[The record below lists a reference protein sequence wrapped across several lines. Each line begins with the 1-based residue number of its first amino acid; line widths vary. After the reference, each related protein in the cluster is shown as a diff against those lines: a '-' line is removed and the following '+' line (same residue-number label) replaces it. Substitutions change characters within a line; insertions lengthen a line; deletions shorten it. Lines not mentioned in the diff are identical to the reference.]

1 MKKHTKIA
9 LGIFSLFFGVFALT
23 SCTRSFCSVNDQAHM
38 LYAID
43 NGVTVY
49 TDDAST
55 SGATALEGFT
65 GIYYTTNIQEKGAI
79 ANVNA
84 SAEKNGLKI
93 PSINYW
99 HQLDVEVL
107 KEALGG
113 STFTS
118 YTLND
123 IRTAL
128 GERGYYKFADLTV
141 GVAAKKQKLWTNWDL
156 LNEKVRQNPN
166 ISIDEC
172 ATKDYVTLYKSTL
185 NKTIQNYRSCI
196 AIEDGYYGYYGNGYL
211 NKEFDNKGAFIEG
224 KSWGYAWTINGVS
237 IFEGLLVYP
246 IAWLVGTFCKL
257 LLGAGVAEGLA
268 QLLTILIVTFIIRG
282 LMLVVTIKQTKSTS
296 KMQEI
301 SPELT
306 KIQQKY
312 PNANTNRY
320 EKQKLA
326 EETQALYKKHG
337 INPLSSIL
345 VMFIQFPV
353 FICVWGALQGSAWL
367 STGSFLG
374 LHLSDS
380 ISSVLTTWSNWP
392 NPATGV
398 WTALGLFL
406 LMAAAQVVSMLLP
419 QILQKKNNAKV
430 AKLGKNPTQDKNA
443 STMKMFTY
451 VMMAMIIIMGFSLV
465 SAMGVYWFVGA
476 LFSICQ
482 TLVMNLI
489 NKKKQKF
496 RR

>member
-1 MKKHTKIA
+1 MKKHTKIT
-9 LGIFSLFFGVFALT
+9 LGIFSLLFGVFALT
-23 SCTRSFCSVNDQAHM
+23 SCTRSFCSPNDQAHM

-43 NGVTVY
+43 SGVTTY
-49 TDDAST
+49 TEDS
-55 SGATALEGFT
+55 SGATPLEGFT
-65 GIYYTTNIQEKGAI
+65 GIYYTTEIKEKSTI
-79 ANVNA
+79 ASINA
-84 SAEKNGLKI
+84 SAEKNGFKI

-99 HQLDVEVL
+99 HALDVEVL
-107 KEALGG
+107 KMALGG
-113 STFTS
+113 TNYSS
-118 YTLND
+118 YTYND
-123 IRTAL
+123 ITKAL
-128 GERGYYKFADLTV
+128 EENGYYKFADSTI
-141 GVAAKKQKLWTNWDL
+141 GVAAKKQKIWTNWDL

-172 ATKDYVTLYKSTL
+172 ATNDYISLYKSTL
-185 NKTIQNYRSCI
+185 NKTIANYRSCI
-196 AIEDGYYGYYGNGYL
+196 AIKDGVYGNYGP
-211 NKEFDNKGAFIEG
+211 KGSTIPVYIEG

-246 IAWLVGTFCKL
+246 IAWLAETFCTGL
-257 LLGAGVAEGLA
+257 SNAGAAYGWP
-268 QLLTILIVTFIIRG
+268 QLLSILFVTFIVRG
-282 LMLVVTIKQTKSTS
+282 LMLLITIKQTKSTS

-312 PNANTNRY
+312 PNASTNKY
-320 EKQKLA
+320 EKQKLT

-345 VMFIQFPV
+345 VMIVQFPV
-353 FICVWGALQGSAWL
+353 FICVWGALQGSASL

-380 ISSVLTTWSNWP
+380 ISSVLFTWSNWP
-392 NPATGV
+392 DPTTGV
-398 WTALGLFL
+398 WTALVLFL
-406 LMAAAQVVSMLLP
+406 LMAAAQVFAMLLP
-419 QILQKKNNAKV
+419 QIIQKKNNAKV

-451 VMMAMIIIMGFSLV
+451 VMMAMIIIMGFSLA

-482 TLVMNLI
+482 TLIMNAV
-489 NKKKQKF
+489 NKRKQKF